1 MAEQQRPDPLQIL
14 RQISSETRRR
24 VLFRVYLGYARGA
37 GTTTVMLDE
46 ARRRS
51 GRGTDVVVAS
61 YGVHG
66 KPDAAL
72 RDLEVLGARRHPPA
86 GQALDVE
93 KVLARNPEVVC
104 IDDLAELEPDGRPRI
119 EAVARLLAAGIT
131 VLATL
136 HLLSIKSTA
145 TAFGVMLGSGPP
157 GALIEDAALEA
168 IDELELVDVTPA
180 DLLQRLREQGLL
192 APAELAVALQRE
204 LRLTVL
210 EALRESAF
218 RVIAEHA
225 DRQLVGYMRATG
237 VMVPWEV
244 RGRIVLALPVG
255 RGLEGRIQRAG
266 AYAQAQNAQFS
277 VVSVRPPNLS
287 DEEKEW
293 LGAYVTLTHKL
304 GGEFVHLRGRS
315 VAAALVEY
323 IRESLATELILG
335 HRRRTRWL
343 PGDTTSEVIRRLSG
357 VDVHILR
364 SEPGSALTRPPE
376 ASLRAGSGSRSD
388 WVFPGPSAL
397 DHGLD
402 CAAGSCGQPRS
413 SGEGIGLNRRCGDA
427 KGKAA
432 DGMGPGSPWSVG

>member
-1 MAEQQRPDPLQIL
+1 MAEQPRPDPLQLL

-37 GTTTVMLDE
+37 GATTVMLDE

-51 GRGTDVVVAS
+51 GRGTDVVVAA
-61 YGVHG
+61 YQVHG
-66 KPDAAL
+66 DPEAAL
-72 RDLEVLGARRHPPA
+72 RDLEVLGAGRRRAP
-86 GQALDVE
+86 GQVLDVE
-93 KVLARNPEVVC
+93 AVLARNPEVVC
-104 IDDLAELEPDGRPRI
+104 IDDLAGLEADGRPRI

-145 TAFGVMLGSGPP
+145 TAFGVMLGAGPP
-157 GALIEDAALEA
+157 GALIDDSALES

-192 APAELAVALQRE
+192 APAELAIALQRE

-225 DRQLVGYMRATG
+225 DRQLVGYMRASGMT
-237 VMVPWEV
+237 VPWEV
-244 RGRIVLALPVG
+244 RGRIVLALPVE
-255 RGLEGRIQRAG
+255 RGLEGRIRRAG
-266 AYAQAQNAQFS
+266 AYAEAQNAKFS
-277 VVSVRPPNLS
+277 VVSVRPPRLS

-293 LGAYVTLTHKL
+293 LGAYATVTHQI
-304 GGEFVHLRGRS
+304 GGEFVNLRGRS
-315 VAAALVEY
+315 VAGALVDY
-323 IRESLATELILG
+323 VHESLATEVILG

-343 PGDTTSEVIRRLSG
+343 PGDTTSEVVRRLSG

-364 SEPGSALTRPPE
+364 AEQ
-376 ASLRAGSGSRSD
+376 
-388 WVFPGPSAL
+388 
-397 DHGLD
+397 H
-402 CAAGSCGQPRS
+402 
-413 SGEGIGLNRRCGDA
+413 
-427 KGKAA
+427 
-432 DGMGPGSPWSVG
+432 

>member
-1 MAEQQRPDPLQIL
+1 MAERPRPDPLEL
-14 RQISSETRRR
+14 LKQISSETRRR

-37 GTTTVMLDE
+37 GATSAMLDE

-51 GRGTDVVVAS
+51 GRGTDVVVAA
-61 YGVHG
+61 YRVHG
-66 KPDAAL
+66 ETDFAL
-72 RDLEVLGARRHPPA
+72 RDLEVLGAGRHHVP
-86 GQALDVE
+86 GQALDFE
-93 KVLARNPEVVC
+93 AVLVRNPEVVC
-104 IDDLAELEPDGRPRI
+104 IDDLAEVDAGGRMRL

-145 TAFGVMLGSGPP
+145 TAFGVMLGAGPP
-157 GALIEDAALEA
+157 DALIEDSALEA

-204 LRLTVL
+204 LRLSVL
-210 EALRESAF
+210 EALREAAF

-225 DRQLVGYMRATG
+225 DRQLVGFMRATG
-237 VMVPWEV
+237 LTVPWEV
-244 RGRIVLALPVG
+244 RGRIVLALPVE

-266 AYAQAQNAQFS
+266 AYAQAQNAKFS

-287 DEEKEW
+287 NEEKEW
-293 LGAYVTLTHKL
+293 LGAYTTLTHKL

-315 VAAALVEY
+315 IAAALVEY

-335 HRRRTRWL
+335 HRGRTRWL
-343 PGDTTSEVIRRLSG
+343 PGDTTSDVIRRLSG

-364 SEPGSALTRPPE
+364 AEP
-376 ASLRAGSGSRSD
+376 
-388 WVFPGPSAL
+388 V
-397 DHGLD
+397 
-402 CAAGSCGQPRS
+402 S
-413 SGEGIGLNRRCGDA
+413 S
-427 KGKAA
+427 
-432 DGMGPGSPWSVG
+432 